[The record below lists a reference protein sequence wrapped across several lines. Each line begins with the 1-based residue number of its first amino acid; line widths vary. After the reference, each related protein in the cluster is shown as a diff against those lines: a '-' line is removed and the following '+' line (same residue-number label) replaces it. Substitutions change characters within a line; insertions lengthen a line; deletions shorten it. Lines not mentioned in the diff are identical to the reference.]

1 MKLIIRYAF
10 MTLII
15 IQGLFVFLY
24 QTNYNFLGIL
34 SWIGVDNNFS
44 LFKFLSPLLIY
55 SFIKIIYWIADPISE
70 LFNIILSWVVVFGIL
85 YLLYWLF
92 LVN

>member
-15 IQGLFVFLY
+15 IQGLFMFLY
-24 QTNYNFLGIL
+24 QMNYNFLGIL
-34 SWIGVDNNFS
+34 SWIGVNNNFS
-44 LFKFLSPLLIY
+44 LIKFLLPLLIY
-55 SFIKIIYWIADPISE
+55 GFIKIVYWIADPVSK
-70 LFNIILSWVVVFGIL
+70 LLNIILKWILIFGVF
-85 YLLYWLF
+85 YFLYWLF